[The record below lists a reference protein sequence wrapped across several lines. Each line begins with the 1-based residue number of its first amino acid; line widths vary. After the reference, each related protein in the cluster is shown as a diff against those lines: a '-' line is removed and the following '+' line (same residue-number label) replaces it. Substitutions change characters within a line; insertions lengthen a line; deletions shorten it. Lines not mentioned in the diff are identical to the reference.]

1 MTKWAETELVP
12 SCTKEVAT
20 KFIYENIITRFG
32 CPLTL
37 ISDQGT
43 HFINQTIETLL
54 KEFLIDHHR
63 TSSYHPQANGAI
75 ESFNKTLTKGLTKI
89 CSIDKDDWDEKVPTM
104 SRAYRTT
111 YKKETNQT
119 PFKLVYGQEV
129 VVPLHFRQHTS
140 KIAHV
145 LKIDTSEAKN
155 ERMFQLQKL
164 EEDRIISIQHQEA

>member
-1 MTKWAETELVP
+1 MHLLPISPSLTFETWAIDFIGPFPKQGKRTGARYIITTIEYVTKWAETELVP

-63 TSSYHPQANGAI
+63 TSTYHP
-75 ESFNKTLTKGLTKI
+75 
-89 CSIDKDDWDEKVPTM
+89 
-104 SRAYRTT
+104 
-111 YKKETNQT
+111 
-119 PFKLVYGQEV
+119 
-129 VVPLHFRQHTS
+129 
-140 KIAHV
+140 
-145 LKIDTSEAKN
+145 
-155 ERMFQLQKL
+155 
-164 EEDRIISIQHQEA
+164 